1 MLDTPRRHGDRTA
14 PKARP
19 LTIDSIRR
27 ECLAR
32 IKHDRQACL
41 WQHRGDPLLLG
52 DAPVTLTK
60 RARAVLDDV
69 LERKGEKRARINL
82 DRRHSDLQSEF
93 EETWWTDPRRVLIRE
108 EGLDMDCDRGALV
121 DDIPSITPEEEAA
134 LMKELEAELRA
145 FEVNVMPNRCQTYAG
160 IAGGSQRIRSCNL
173 RGDLRK
179 RSSLCGGGQ
188 QRVCIGCPTPR
199 QNCEEQLPSGTRKIR

>member
-1 MLDTPRRHGDRTA
+1 MLDTPRRHGTRAA

-19 LTIDSIRR
+19 LTVDSIRR

-41 WQHRGDPLLLG
+41 WQHRGDPLFIG
-52 DAPVTLTK
+52 EVPVTLTK

-69 LERKGEKRARINL
+69 LERKGEKRARINF
-82 DRRHSDLQSEF
+82 DRRLSDLQSEF

-108 EGLDMDCDRGALV
+108 EVLDSDYDRGALGE
-121 DDIPSITPEEEAA
+121 DLPPITPEEEAA

-145 FEVNVMPNRCQTYAG
+145 FEVNVLPISMLILMLELQAEASEYEAVTYAETLERE
-160 IAGGSQRIRSCNL
+160 ARSVEEAS
-173 RGDLRK
+173 REYVSPPRK
-179 RSSLCGGGQ
+179 KL
-188 QRVCIGCPTPR
+188 
-199 QNCEEQLPSGTRKIR
+199 